1 MMGGHALMFL
11 TMLGAM
17 LLRRH
22 DYTHH
27 HGTWPWRRRV
37 VAHVAGGA
45 EEAAEDPR
53 VAARSR

>member
-1 MMGGHALMFL
+1 MFL

-22 DYTHH
+22 DYTNH

-37 VAHVAGGA
+37 EAHVAGGA